1 MTLILSGTDGLSDID
16 GSAATPAVRGTDANT
31 GIFFGTDT
39 VGISTGGTSALS
51 ISASQAVTLAN
62 ALPVASGGTGVTTST
77 GTGAVVLGTSP
88 TISSPTINGTPV
100 MGASIITSGT
110 AVTASGTSVDFTSLP
125 AWIKRITIMIQ
136 GVTTNGSSPP
146 TMRLGTSG
154 GFVTSG
160 YASGGI
166 YTGVTT
172 GSGNRTDSL
181 LISGNAFDA
190 SATLHGH
197 AVLTNISGNAWV
209 QSFVLGQ
216 SNSAYAVMGGGSIS
230 LAGALTQIRITTAN
244 GTDAFDAGTINIL
257 FE

>member
-1 MTLILSGTDGLSDID
+1 MSILALTSDTLIG
-16 GSAATPAVRGTDANT
+16 TPAAGNIEYN
-31 GIFFGTDT
+31 GQFFGTDSNASRAQLQRIAQGT
-39 VGISTGGTSALS
+39 V
-51 ISASQAVTLAN
+51 
-62 ALPVASGGTGVTTST
+62 
-77 GTGAVVLGTSP
+77 
-88 TISSPTINGTPV
+88 
-100 MGASIITSGT
+100 
-110 AVTASGTSVDFTSLP
+110 VTASGTSVDFTSLP
-125 AWIKRITIMIQ
+125 AWIKRITVMLQ
-136 GVTTNGSSPP
+136 GITTNGSSPP
-146 TMRLGTSG
+146 IMRLGTSG

-181 LISGNAFDA
+181 LISGNAFDS

-197 AVLTNISGNAWV
+197 AVITNITGNAWV

-244 GTDAFDAGTINIL
+244 GTDAFDGGSINIL
-257 FE
+257 YEG

>member
-1 MTLILSGTDGLSDID
+1 MSILVLTSDTLIGT
-16 GSAATPAVRGTDANT
+16 AATGNIEYN
-31 GIFFGTDT
+31 GQFFGTD
-39 VGISTGGTSALS
+39 SN
-51 ISASQAVTLAN
+51 ASRAQLQR
-62 ALPVASGGTGVTTST
+62 
-77 GTGAVVLGTSP
+77 
-88 TISSPTINGTPV
+88 
-100 MGASIITSGT
+100 ITSGT
-110 AVTASGTSVDFTSLP
+110 VVTASGTSVDFTSLP

-181 LISGNAFDA
+181 LISGNAFDS